1 MVSKKIEKVE
11 ISHRTIIFTI
21 AFLFSLW
28 LIYFLRDIVL
38 LTLVSVLLSLS
49 LSSSVDKLER
59 KIHLPRFLAILLTYF
74 FILGLIVSS
83 LVLLAN
89 PLINQTNLL
98 IDQFFNLFNRISRTG
113 VNQLLAEFLKNPL
126 PQISSF
132 SGNIFRFTQ
141 GLVGNAVKIFSIL
154 VISFYLIL
162 ERPNLRRHLL
172 FFLSPQKAALVED
185 IVSQIEKDLGSWL
198 WGELILM
205 IIVGFLTYLG
215 LLLAGIK
222 YALPLAFLAGV
233 LEIFPNIGPV
243 LASLP
248 GIIIGLSL
256 SPLMALKAAAVYLIV
271 QQLENSFIVPKVM
284 QKAVGV
290 HPIITLLALLAG
302 FRFAGVAGAI
312 FSLPVIL
319 AIKVIFKNW
328 LVRSVKSKK

>member
-11 ISHRTIIFTI
+11 ISHRTIIFTVG
-21 AFLFSLW
+21 FLFSLW

-38 LTLVSVLLSLS
+38 LVLVSLLLSLS
-49 LSSSVDKLER
+49 LSSSVDKL
-59 KIHLPRFLAILLTYF
+59 KKKVHLPRFLAILLIYF
-74 FILGLIVSS
+74 FILGLIVFS
-83 LVLLAN
+83 LALLAN
-89 PLINQTNLL
+89 PLLDQTNLL
-98 IDQFFNLFNRISRTG
+98 INQFFNIFDRTG
-113 VNQLLAEFLKNPL
+113 ANQLLAEFLKNPL

-185 IVSQIEKDLGSWL
+185 VVGQIEKDLGSWL
-198 WGELILM
+198 WGELLLM

-215 LLLAGIK
+215 LLLVGIK

-256 SPLMALKAAAVYLIV
+256 SPLMAVKAGAVYLIV

-284 QKAVGV
+284 QKTVGV

-302 FRFAGVAGAI
+302 FRFAGVAGAV

-319 AIKVIFKNW
+319 AIKLIFKNW
-328 LVRSVKSKK
+328 LVRSAKSKK